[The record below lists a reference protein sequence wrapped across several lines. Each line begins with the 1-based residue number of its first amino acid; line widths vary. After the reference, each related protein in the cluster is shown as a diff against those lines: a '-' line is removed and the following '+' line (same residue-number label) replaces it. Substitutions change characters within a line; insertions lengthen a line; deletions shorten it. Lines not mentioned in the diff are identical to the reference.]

1 MQQSH
6 IKSEIRNWTRL
17 ELRQWLEKQSEQDSK
32 IQPYRADQIFYWLY
46 RRKVQDF
53 SEMTNI
59 GKPTRN
65 VLEKHFR
72 IGNLKRDQVLRSRD
86 GSLKFRLMLEDDKA
100 VETVLTPHTP
110 RTSRVGATWR
120 SRTSSRWR
128 RRSVW
133 TRAAGTTRALWS
145 F

>member
-53 SEMTNI
+53 SEMANI
-59 GKPTRN
+59 VKPTRN
-65 VLEKHFR
+65 LLEKAE
-72 IGNLKRDQVLRSRD
+72 L
-86 GSLKFRLMLEDDKA
+86 A
-100 VETVLTPHTP
+100 PHSIMFAIHLYEFP
-110 RTSRVGATWR
+110 
-120 SRTSSRWR
+120 
-128 RRSVW
+128 
-133 TRAAGTTRALWS
+133 
-145 F
+145 